1 MVVVIIVVKEKFILI
16 VLNKKDQVIDST
28 RLDWIGL
35 WAKCKNQG
43 WMQIVGIDFELVI
56 GDKA

>member
-1 MVVVIIVVKEKFILI
+1 MVVIIVVKEKFILI

-35 WAKCKNQG
+35 
-43 WMQIVGIDFELVI
+43 
-56 GDKA
+56 